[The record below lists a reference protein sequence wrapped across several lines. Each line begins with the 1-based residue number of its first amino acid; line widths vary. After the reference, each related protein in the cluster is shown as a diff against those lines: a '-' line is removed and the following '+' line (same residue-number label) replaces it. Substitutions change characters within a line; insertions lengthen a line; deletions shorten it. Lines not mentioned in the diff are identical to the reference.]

1 MCVAGRNA
9 ATFHTGI
16 AEELR
21 TDRSKGIDRGLHAR
35 DIIDDAIERIG
46 WWRLNIPSQTKIEGQ
61 AWANFEIILHKE
73 GRVPAFGVAR
83 YGGVLRDGARNADQE
98 IGQRVTGRSCYTP
111 ASHPCRCTCIEG
123 ENPVVV
129 KQCLLDVLVER
140 DLSSQLE
147 RVIALDPT
155 ENVACGVKVS
165 AGYRAADLLSQ
176 GKVSRDGDLR
186 QIRRALDHKC
196 RTQIGKR
203 SRGGVYTA
211 AKIP

>member
-1 MCVAGRNA
+1 M
-9 ATFHTGI
+9 
-16 AEELR
+16 
-21 TDRSKGIDRGLHAR
+21 
-35 DIIDDAIERIG
+35 
-46 WWRLNIPSQTKIEGQ
+46 EGQ
-61 AWANFEIILHKE
+61 ACTDLEISLPT
-73 GRVPAFGVAR
+73 GCRVPAMGVAR
-83 YGGVLRDGARNADQE
+83 YGRVVGDCAGGADQE
-98 IGQRVTGRSCYTP
+98 IGQRVTRRGGYTS
-111 ASHPCRCTCIEG
+111 ASHPCRCTCIES

-140 DLSSQLE
+140 DLSPQLE

-155 ENVACGVKVS
+155 ENIACRVKVS
-165 AGYRAADLLSQ
+165 TGDRAADLFSQ

-203 SRGGVYTA
+203 GRGIVYAA